1 MTEHQIAPG
10 DIVDMHAHVYPDGC
24 FDEVLKARP
33 EFALIRS
40 QRGLSLTCRGSHT
53 MSAPADADLSD
64 RLRVMDEAGVK
75 VEVLSVGAL
84 NIGWAGD
91 AGAAAARRVNDGL
104 AAVCREHPDRFRF
117 VAALPW
123 TGTAALVDELDRAM
137 GLGAVGVGITT
148 TIGSHTLDAPELREF
163 WREANRRRLLVLV
176 HPTFPLDGPAND
188 RGEYLS
194 VGYLG
199 ETAMAAAK
207 LALGGVLEECP
218 DVRIVW
224 SHCGGG
230 LCMVLD
236 RIDRGYRRYEKCLR
250 PPSEYLRRCWYDTVT
265 VSGPALD
272 CARAT
277 FGADRLVYGTD
288 EPHVPDGSRAVL
300 AALRGRPWPETELD
314 KVVSYNASE
323 LLSQGP
329 YGRQTARG
337 S

>member
-1 MTEHQIAPG
+1 MSIAPG
-10 DIVDMHAHVYPDGC
+10 DIVDMHAHHYPEGC
-24 FDEVLKARP
+24 FDEILKTRP

-40 QRGLSLTCRGSHT
+40 ERGLSLTCRGSHT
-53 MSAPADADLSD
+53 MSAPAKADLGA
-64 RLRVMDEAGVK
+64 RLGVMDEAGVK

-84 NIGWAGD
+84 DTGWAGP
-91 AGAAAARRVNDGL
+91 AAARTVNDGL
-104 AAVCREHPDRFRF
+104 AEACREHPDRFRF
-117 VAALPW
+117 VAALPF
-123 TGTAALVDELDRAM
+123 TDTATLVDELDRAT
-137 GLGAVGVGITT
+137 GLGAVGACITT
-148 TIGSHTLDAPELREF
+148 TVGGRTLDAPEIREF
-163 WREANRRRLLVLV
+163 WNEAHRRRLLVLV
-176 HPTFPLDGPAND
+176 HPTFPIDGPAND

-207 LALGGVLEECP
+207 LALGGVLEDCP

-288 EPHVPDGSRAVL
+288 EPHVPDGSKAVL
-300 AALRGRPWPETELD
+300 AALRARPWPAAELER
-314 KVVSYNASE
+314 VLSGTALG
-323 LLSQGP
+323 LLEEDRRAGNDSH
-329 YGRQTARG
+329 
-337 S
+337 

>member
-10 DIVDMHAHVYPDGC
+10 DIVDMHAHIYPDGC
-24 FDEVLKARP
+24 FDEILKARP
-33 EFALIRS
+33 EFALVRS
-40 QRGLSLTCRGSHT
+40 QRGLSLNCRGSHT
-53 MSAPADADLSD
+53 MSAPADADLGD

-104 AAVCREHPDRFRF
+104 ATVCREHPDRFRF

-123 TGTAALVDELDRAM
+123 TSTAALVDELDRAT

-148 TIGSHTLDAPELREF
+148 TVGSHTLDAPELREF
-163 WREANRRRLLVLV
+163 WREAHRRRLLVLV

-288 EPHVPDGSRAVL
+288 EPHVPDGSKAVL
-300 AALRGRPWPETELD
+300 AALRARPWPETEIGAIL
-314 KVVSYNASE
+314 SGTARE
-323 LLSQGP
+323 LLAAP
-329 YGRQTARG
+329 ALR
-337 S
+337 

>member
-1 MTEHQIAPG
+1 MTEHRIAPG
-10 DIVDMHAHVYPDGC
+10 DIVDMHAHIYPDGC

-33 EFALIRS
+33 EFALVRS

-53 MSAPADADLSD
+53 MSAPADADLGD
-64 RLRVMDEAGVK
+64 RLRVMDAAGVK

-123 TGTAALVDELDRAM
+123 TSTAALVDELDRAT

-148 TIGSHTLDAPELREF
+148 TVGSHTLDAPELREF

-288 EPHVPDGSRAVL
+288 EPHVPDGSKAIL
-300 AALRGRPWPETELD
+300 AALRARPWPETEIGAIL
-314 KVVSYNASE
+314 SGTARE
-323 LLSQGP
+323 LLAAP
-329 YGRQTARG
+329 ALR
-337 S
+337 

>member
-1 MTEHQIAPG
+1 MEQPCTAPG
-10 DIVDMHAHVYPDGC
+10 EIVDMHAHLYPEGC

-33 EFALIRS
+33 EFALARS
-40 QRGLSLTCRGSHT
+40 ERGLSLTCRGSHT
-53 MSAPADADLSD
+53 MSAPVETDLSA
-64 RLRVMDEAGVK
+64 RLQTMDEASVK
-75 VEVLSVGAL
+75 VQVLSVGAL
-84 NIGWAGD
+84 NTGWAATAT
-91 AGAAAARRVNDGL
+91 AGLVNDGL
-104 AAVCREHPDRFRF
+104 AAVCRQHPDRFRF

-123 TGTAALVDELDRAM
+123 TGTAALMDELDRAM
-137 GLGAVGVGITT
+137 GLGAVGAGITT
-148 TIGSHTLDAPELREF
+148 TIADHTLDAPELREF
-163 WREANRRRLLVLV
+163 WREAHRRRLLVLV

-224 SHCGGG
+224 SHCGGS

-250 PPSEYLRRCWYDTVT
+250 PPGEYLRRCYYDTAT
-265 VSGPALD
+265 LSGPALD

-277 FGADRLVYGTD
+277 FGAERLVYGTD
-288 EPHVPDGSRAVL
+288 EPHVPDASKAVL
-300 AALRGRPWPETELD
+300 AALRARPWPKPDLEGVL
-314 KVVSYNASE
+314 SGNARE
-323 LLSQGP
+323 LLV
-329 YGRQTARG
+329 
-337 S
+337 

>member
-1 MTEHQIAPG
+1 MFA
-10 DIVDMHAHVYPDGC
+10 IVRLRNAGANGRRFRATTGTHVYPDGC

-33 EFALIRS
+33 EFAIARS
-40 QRGLSLTCRGSHT
+40 ERGLSLTCRGSHT
-53 MSAPADADLSD
+53 MSAPMGTDLSA
-64 RLRVMDEAGVK
+64 RLRTMDEAGVK

-84 NIGWAGD
+84 NTGWAGP
-91 AGAAAARRVNDGL
+91 ATARLVNDGL
-104 AAVCREHPDRFRF
+104 AEVCRQHPDRFRF

-123 TGTAALVDELDRAM
+123 TGTAALMDELDRAV
-137 GLGAVGVGITT
+137 GLGAVGAGITT
-148 TIGSHTLDAPELREF
+148 TIGDHTLDAPELQEF
-163 WREANRRRLLVLV
+163 WCEAHRRRLLVLV

-188 RGEYLS
+188 RGEYLA

-207 LALGGVLEECP
+207 LTLGGVLEECP

-250 PPSEYLRRCWYDTVT
+250 PPSEYLRQCYYDTVT
-265 VSGPALD
+265 LSGPALD

-288 EPHVPDGSRAVL
+288 EPHVPDGSKGVL
-300 AALRGRPWPETELD
+300 AALRGRPWPEAELEG
-314 KVVSYNASE
+314 V
-323 LLSQGP
+323 LSGN
-329 YGRQTARG
+329 ARG
-337 S
+337 LLGARPRRTSD

>member
-1 MTEHQIAPG
+1 MSIAPG
-10 DIVDMHAHVYPDGC
+10 DIVDMHAHHYPDGC
-24 FDEVLKARP
+24 FDEILKTRP
-33 EFALIRS
+33 DFALIRS
-40 QRGLSLTCRGSHT
+40 ERGLSLTCRGSHT
-53 MSAPADADLSD
+53 MSAPANADLSA

-84 NIGWAGD
+84 DTGWAGP
-91 AGAAAARRVNDGL
+91 ATARTVNDGL

-117 VAALPW
+117 VAALPF
-123 TGTAALVDELDRAM
+123 TRHGNAPVDELDRAT
-137 GLGAVGVGITT
+137 GLGAVGACITT
-148 TIGSHTLDAPELREF
+148 TAGGRTLDAPEFRDF
-163 WREANRRRLLVLV
+163 WNEAHRRRLLVLV
-176 HPTFPLDGPAND
+176 HPTFPLNGPAND

-218 DVRIVW
+218 GVRIVW

-236 RIDRGYRRYEKCLR
+236 RIDRGYRRYEKCVR

-288 EPHVPDGSRAVL
+288 EPHVPDGSKAVL
-300 AALRGRPWPETELD
+300 AALRARPWPEAELERML
-314 KVVSYNASE
+314 SSTAIGLLEEE
-323 LLSQGP
+323 L
-329 YGRQTARG
+329 
-337 S
+337 

>member
-1 MTEHQIAPG
+1 MEPPRIAPG
-10 DIVDMHAHVYPDGC
+10 DIVDLHAHVYPEGC
-24 FDEVLKARP
+24 FDEVVKTRP
-33 EFALIRS
+33 EFALVQS
-40 QRGLSLTCRGSHT
+40 ERGLSLTCRGSHT
-53 MSAPADADLSD
+53 MSTPIGSGMAG
-64 RLRVMDEAGVK
+64 RLQTMDEAGVK

-84 NIGWAGD
+84 NTGWG
-91 AGAAAARRVNDGL
+91 GPVTARIVNDGL

-123 TGTAALVDELDRAM
+123 TNTAALIGELDRAT

-148 TIGSHTLDAPELREF
+148 TVGAHTLDAPELREF
-163 WREANRRRLLVLV
+163 WREAHRRGLLVLV

-218 DVRIVW
+218 GVRVVW

-230 LCMVLD
+230 LAMVLD
-236 RIDRGYRRYEKCLR
+236 RIDRGYRRYEGCLR
-250 PPSEYLRRCWYDTVT
+250 PPSEYLRRCYYDTVT
-265 VSGPALD
+265 VSGPALE

-288 EPHVPDGSRAVL
+288 EPHVPNGSRAVL
-300 AALRGRPWPETELD
+300 AALRARPWPEACL
-314 KVVSYNASE
+314 NAI
-323 LLSQGP
+323 LCD
-329 YGRQTARG
+329 TARYLLEAP
-337 S
+337 

>member
-1 MTEHQIAPG
+1 MTEHRIAPG
-10 DIVDMHAHVYPDGC
+10 DIVDMHAHVYPEGC

-33 EFALIRS
+33 EFALARS
-40 QRGLSLTCRGSHT
+40 ERGLSLTCRGSHT
-53 MSAPADADLSD
+53 MSAPAETDLGA
-64 RLRVMDEAGVK
+64 RLRTMDEAGVK

-84 NIGWAGD
+84 NTGWAGD
-91 AGAAAARRVNDGL
+91 GGAATARRVNDGL
-104 AAVCREHPDRFRF
+104 AAVCRQHPDRFRF

-123 TGTAALVDELDRAM
+123 TGTAALVDELDRAT
-137 GLGAVGVGITT
+137 GLGAVGAGITT
-148 TIGSHTLDAPELREF
+148 TIGSHTLDAPELRDF
-163 WREANRRRLLVLV
+163 WREAHRRRLLVLV

-188 RGEYLS
+188 RGQYLA

-207 LALGGVLEECP
+207 LTLGGVLEECP

-250 PPSEYLRRCWYDTVT
+250 PPSEYLRRCWYDTVSE
-265 VSGPALD
+265 SGPALD

-300 AALRGRPWPETELD
+300 AALRARPWPAAEL
-314 KVVSYNASE
+314 E
-323 LLSQGP
+323 GILSS
-329 YGRQTARG
+329 TARALLEAR
-337 S
+337 

>member
-1 MTEHQIAPG
+1 
-10 DIVDMHAHVYPDGC
+10 MHAHVYPDGC
-24 FDEVLKARP
+24 FDEVLKAKP
-33 EFALIRS
+33 EFALVRS
-40 QRGLSLTCRGSHT
+40 GRGLSLTCRGSHT
-53 MSAPADADLSD
+53 MSAPFEAGATS
-64 RLRVMDEAGVK
+64 RLRTMDEAGVK

-84 NIGWAGD
+84 DTGWTGPAT
-91 AGAAAARRVNDGL
+91 ARLVNDGL

-117 VAALPW
+117 VAALPF
-123 TGTAALVDELDRAM
+123 TSTVALVDELDRAK
-137 GLGAVGVGITT
+137 GLGAVGACITT
-148 TIGSHTLDAPELREF
+148 TVGGHTLDAPELREF
-163 WREANRRRLLVLV
+163 WSEAHRRHLLVLV
-176 HPTFPLDGPAND
+176 HPTFPMGGPAND

-218 DVRIVW
+218 DVRVVW

-250 PPSEYLRRCWYDTVT
+250 PPSEYLRRCYYDTVT
-265 VSGPALD
+265 FSGPALD

-288 EPHVPDGSRAVL
+288 EPHVPDGSKGVL
-300 AALRGRPWPETELD
+300 AALRDRFWPEAELEG
-314 KVVSYNASE
+314 VLGGNACR
-323 LLSQGP
+323 LLQAP
-329 YGRQTARG
+329 E
-337 S
+337 

>member
-1 MTEHQIAPG
+1 MSIGPG
-10 DIVDMHAHVYPDGC
+10 EVIDMHAHVYPEGC
-24 FDEVLKARP
+24 FDEILKSRP

-40 QRGLSLTCRGSHT
+40 ERGLSLTCRGSHT
-53 MSAPADADLSD
+53 MSAPANADLD
-64 RLRVMDEAGVK
+64 ERVRTMDEAGVK

-84 NIGWAGD
+84 DSGLGGPAT
-91 AGAAAARRVNDGL
+91 ARVVNDGL
-104 AAVCREHPDRFRF
+104 AAICRDYPDRFRF
-117 VAALPW
+117 VAALPF
-123 TGTAALVDELDRAM
+123 TSGTALVDELDRAM
-137 GLGAVGVGITT
+137 GLGAVGVCITT
-148 TIGSHTLDAPELREF
+148 TTGSHTLDAPELRDF
-163 WREANRRRLLVLV
+163 WREAHRRRLLVLV

-207 LALGGVLEECP
+207 LTLGGVLEECP

-250 PPSEYLRRCWYDTVT
+250 PPSEYLRQCWYDTVSE
-265 VSGPALD
+265 SGPALD

-288 EPHVPDGSRAVL
+288 EPHVPNGSKAIL
-300 AALRGRPWPETELD
+300 AALRARPWPEPELSA
-314 KVVSYNASE
+314 VLSGNALG
-323 LLSQGP
+323 LLE
-329 YGRQTARG
+329 GRESSG
-337 S
+337 

>member
-1 MTEHQIAPG
+1 MTEPGIAPG
-10 DIVDMHAHVYPDGC
+10 DIIDMHAHVYPEGC
-24 FDEVLKARP
+24 FDEVLKTRP
-33 EFALIRS
+33 EFAMVRS
-40 QRGLSLTCRGSHT
+40 ERGLSLTCRGSHT
-53 MSAPADADLSD
+53 MSAPANADLSE
-64 RLRVMDEAGVK
+64 RVHTMDQAGVK
-75 VEVLSVGAL
+75 VEVLSVGAF
-84 NIGWAGD
+84 NTGWAGP
-91 AGAAAARRVNDGL
+91 ATARLINDGL
-104 AAVCREHPDRFRF
+104 AAVCGDYPDRFRF
-117 VAALPW
+117 VAALPF
-123 TGTAALVDELDRAM
+123 TGMAALANELDRAM

-176 HPTFPLDGPAND
+176 HPTFPLDGPADD

-250 PPSEYLRRCWYDTVT
+250 PPSEYLRQCWYDTVSE
-265 VSGPALD
+265 SGPALD

-288 EPHVPDGSRAVL
+288 EPHVPNGSKAVL
-300 AALRGRPWPETELD
+300 AALQARPWPEAELRA
-314 KVVSYNASE
+314 VLGGTALG
-323 LLSQGP
+323 LLERPESPSMPGH
-329 YGRQTARG
+329 
-337 S
+337 